1 MNASARSRKL
11 RRKAIAV
18 LIAACYSSV
27 YAAPVS
33 PTVVAGQ
40 ASFNLQ
46 GKTYTITNTPNAIIN
61 WQGFSIAAD
70 ELTRFVQQS
79 SDSKVLNRV
88 TGQDPSLILGSLQSN
103 GKVFLINPN
112 GVMFGAGSR
121 VDVNGLVASS
131 LNISNADFLAGKNN
145 FNGAANAG
153 KVSNQGAITTPSG
166 GQIFLIAPAVENSG
180 IISSPNG
187 EVVLAAGHTVQL
199 FDSADPNVQVV
210 VSSPADQALNLGQVV
225 AQGGRIGVYGA
236 LVNQRGSI
244 NANSAVRG
252 ANGKIVLK
260 ASGTMLAEAGSQTTA
275 TGSNLNTG
283 GEILLLGEKVG
294 LSGNA
299 LVDASGAAGGGTVL
313 VGGDYQGKNAAVTNA
328 QQAYVGKE
336 AVIRADAVDSGNG
349 GKVVVWSD
357 AATQVFGAISA
368 RGGTAGGHGGMV
380 ETSGHYLDMQGT
392 VDTRAPKG
400 ANGSLLLDPSDV
412 YIALDPSTAL
422 SAGME
427 IGATIPLSGGVFLET
442 TAVKDSLLLTGVL
455 QTALLTS
462 DVTVSTA
469 NSSGSGTGVISV
481 LSPLLWVT
489 SRNLSLQAD
498 SNIQIKS
505 SITGINGALNLT
517 AGGAIVQ
524 TTSPIDALAV
534 SSLGAI
540 AAGSI
545 TLDNNANTI
554 GASAALASSGGSATL
569 TAVNVN
575 LAASSA
581 AGALTVTAYNG
592 DLSVNGD
599 LSAGTGI
606 TLQSSKASGTLTI
619 ASGQA
624 VNATAGDIKLVADKM
639 SLLGS
644 ASVNTGHALWLRPY
658 QDSVNVLIGGSAA
671 DATGTLGLSQAEL
684 QRMSVAS
691 NALLAIGTSFS
702 DSGASGTLTVNGAL
716 DLSSMGGGL
725 LLQSQ
730 AGDLSI
736 SSGAALTV
744 PGVISLQTLPTG
756 NHRVTNAGT
765 VTSSSGINV
774 YAGKMT
780 LAAGTL
786 NASSVGLESGNDI
799 ALGATSAGSDTLAL
813 TSGDLNSA
821 NATQLHVSVNSSHG
835 GTGDI
840 TVSAP
845 LSLSVPSLSLTAQR
859 NIALDAAL
867 TTSGSL
873 GLSAPGAISADG
885 AVAVGGS
892 FELVSGDWTQN
903 SASLPA
909 FSAGDFKL
917 SGGTF
922 VRVQGGDGSL
932 STPYQL
938 ADIYGLQG
946 AATLGGATSYVLSN
960 NIDASATGSWSGS
973 FVPLASSGYTGVFD
987 GAGHTISGLSI
998 DRASESNV
1006 GLFAR
1011 IDTGTVRDLTLSDV
1025 YVNGRYNVGGLAG
1038 LVSEGIGYINNVSVS
1053 GTVAGIGNAGLL
1065 IGRNGGLVGN
1075 VHSSG
1080 TVYGDSGTDAS
1091 NIGGLVGA
1099 NSGQISDAWSDATVS
1114 TSGFGYAGGLVGSNY
1129 VGADSTGAIVR
1140 SYALGTVYSS
1150 GEIVGGLV
1158 GDNNGGALSLSYA
1171 SGSVSGGRNVGGLAG
1186 RNTNGGTI
1194 YNVFASGEVSVNT
1207 DNPYLSHA
1215 NIGGLV
1221 GELFSGYVSS
1231 VYSTGHVDDSGVA
1244 YTGGLVGK
1252 LMGGSLSSGYFN
1264 QDSAG
1269 TSTDGA
1275 GGVGLTAAQML
1286 RQSSFAGFN
1295 FDDGPEWRIYDGH
1308 TAPML
1313 KTFLIPYEVG
1323 VTGGGSI
1330 SKVYD
1335 GESATFTGSTGTL
1348 PAAIHGALGFDGA
1361 VNAGSYTVG
1370 GLWST
1375 SYDISYTGSSAT
1387 LTIDPRP
1394 VTAVVSAS
1402 KTYDGSTSF
1411 SGTPSVAFTNLVG
1424 SDTLGLAGVIHF
1436 DNKNA
1441 GSGKVLSFGDVGL
1454 TDNPLGNYV
1463 LSSGG
1468 VSGTG
1473 TISPAPLAV
1482 SGLTVNSR
1490 TYDGSLAATLAGT
1503 PGATPLSGDTVTVS
1517 LVGSGTASFADK
1529 NVGSGK
1535 AVTVSA
1541 SSFTLGG
1548 ADGGNYVALAPT
1560 GLTGEITPALLGL
1573 SGMTAASRVYNLD
1586 YDSASGTYGQ
1596 LATVSGGTLVGV
1608 VSGDN
1613 VVIASAKGLFSDKN
1627 VGTAKPVAL
1636 ASLVLGGADA
1646 GNYEM
1651 GPPPLDMTANI
1662 TPATISVSLAS
1673 RAYNN
1678 STAASFSGATLHGV
1692 LSGAESDVVSL
1703 SVGETTSGAYAD
1715 KNVGSAKLVTVSGGA
1730 LGLSGADAGNYVLSP
1745 TVTGD
1750 ITARALATWTATSAG
1765 LWSDAANWADGVA
1778 PSASNVLAASLGSSA
1793 GLVTYDSSAGT
1804 TSLVTLSSS
1813 GTSLTLTGGK
1823 LSLTGSEY
1831 DASYLSGVVTN
1842 SGGTLEVLGKL
1853 SASNLVLAS
1862 GTLSGVGSGSYIYV
1876 NNLSQTGGIIDSTG
1890 TVYLGSGGNI
1900 TTGNIRAHSLTLNAG
1915 EGGVVTQT
1923 SGSQLV
1929 ADTLSVTSSGNITLA
1944 NANNHVGAFD
1954 ATIYGSG
1961 NIVLTNVVTSGELAL
1976 GPLTTTGNI
1985 VIDNTGAVHTVGAIT
2000 AHTGGA
2006 GTGVI
2011 SITAHSPVMIDSTL
2025 AGADI
2030 GLSAST
2036 DIVLG
2041 SGSALSSSHSIDMTA
2056 GTGITL
2062 GGSLSVP
2069 AGGSIS
2075 AVAKTGSISAS
2086 AGTHIS
2092 SGGSPVTLSAPMG
2105 SVSTSGTSFG
2115 AGTVPVISDGAA
2127 AAAAAA
2133 AAEAAAKA
2141 AAEAAAKAAADAA
2154 AAAAAAA
2161 AADAAAKAAADAAAK
2176 AAADAA
2182 AKAAADAAAAD
2193 AAAKAAADAAA
2204 AQAAAE
2210 AAAKA
2215 AADAAAKAAADAAAK
2230 AAADAAAKAAA
2241 DAAAKAAADAAAQSQ
2256 QNQPVT
2262 AAINSTV
2269 NIINSSVNASQ
2280 NKASTPATV
2289 PEQHVASSATT
2300 GSSSG
2305 GSALEDKVADEKN
2318 ADGSAKTTTTAA
2330 KEQVKKMYC
2339 N

>member
-1 MNASARSRKL
+1 MVAMNAQARSLKL
-11 RRKAIAV
+11 RRKALVILV
-18 LIAACYSSV
+18 AACYSSAH
-27 YAAPVS
+27 AAPVS

-40 ASFNLQ
+40 ASFNQQ

-61 WQGFSIAAD
+61 WQGFSIAAG

-79 SDSKVLNRV
+79 ADSKVLNRI
-88 TGQDPSLILGSLQSN
+88 TGQDPSVILGSLQSN

-112 GVMFGAGSR
+112 GVLFGAGSR

-153 KVSNQGAITTPSG
+153 KVSNQGTITTPSG

-187 EVVLAAGHTVQL
+187 EVVLAAGHSVQL

-210 VSSPADQALNLGQVV
+210 VSSPSDQALNLGQVV
-225 AQGGRIGVYGA
+225 AQGGRVGVYGA
-236 LVNQRGSI
+236 LVNQRGVI

-283 GEILLLGEKVG
+283 GDILLLGEKVG

-299 LVDASGAAGGGTVL
+299 VVDASGTAGGGTVL
-313 VGGDYQGKNAAVTNA
+313 VGGDYQGKNPAVVNA

-336 AVIRADAVDSGNG
+336 AVIRADAIDSGNG

-368 RGGTAGGHGGMV
+368 RGGAAGGNGGMV

-392 VDTRAPKG
+392 VDTRAPRG

-412 YIALDPSTAL
+412 YIALDASTARD
-422 SAGME
+422 AGME
-427 IGATIPLSGGVFLET
+427 IGATLPLSGGIFLET
-442 TAVKDSLLLTGVL
+442 TAVKDSLLLTSVL

-469 NSSGSGTGVISV
+469 NSSGTGTGVISV

-498 SNIQIKS
+498 SDIQIKS

-524 TTSPIDALAV
+524 TTSPIDAMAV
-534 SSLGAI
+534 SSLNAI

-554 GASAALASSGGSATL
+554 GGSAALASSGGSATL

-575 LAASSA
+575 LGASSA
-581 AGALTVTAYNG
+581 AGAMTVTAYNG

-599 LSAGTGI
+599 LAAGTGI
-606 TLQSSKASGTLTI
+606 TLQSSKANGTLTI
-619 ASGQA
+619 ASGQS
-624 VNATAGDIKLVADKM
+624 VSATAGDVSLVADKM
-639 SLLGS
+639 NLLGL
-644 ASVNTGHALWLRPY
+644 ASVSTHHALSLRPY
-658 QDSVNVLIGGSAA
+658 QDAVNVLVGGSAA
-671 DATGTLGLSQAEL
+671 DASGTLGLSQAEL
-684 QRMSVAS
+684 QRMSVPT
-691 NALLAIGTSFS
+691 NGLLEIGTSFTNS
-702 DSGASGTLTVNGAL
+702 AASGTLTVSGAL
-716 DLSSMGGGL
+716 DLSGIGGGGL

-736 SSGAALTV
+736 NSGAMLTV
-744 PGVISLQTLPTG
+744 PGVISLQTVPTG

-765 VTSSSGINV
+765 VTSSSGINI

-780 LAAGTL
+780 LASGTL
-786 NASSVGLESGNDI
+786 NAYAVGLESGNDI
-799 ALGATSAGSDTLAL
+799 DLGATSAGTGTLAL
-813 TSGDLNSA
+813 TSADLNSA
-821 NATQLHVSVNSSHG
+821 NATLLNVSINSSHSG
-835 GTGDI
+835 SGDI

-845 LSLSVPSLSLTAQR
+845 LSLTAPSLTLTPQR
-859 NIALDAAL
+859 NIALDVAL

-873 GLSAPGAISADG
+873 ALNAPGSISADG
-885 AVAVGGS
+885 AVAVGGT
-892 FELVSGDWTQN
+892 FELQGGDWVQN

-917 SGGTF
+917 TSGTF

-938 ADIYGLQG
+938 SDIYGLQG
-946 AATLGGATSYVLSN
+946 AATLSGATSYVLNN
-960 NIDASATGSWSGS
+960 NIDASATGSWSES
-973 FVPLASSGYTGVFD
+973 FKPLASTGYTGVFD

-998 DRASESNV
+998 DRSGETNV

-1011 IDTGTVRDLTLSDV
+1011 VDTGTIRDLTLSDV
-1025 YVNGRYNVGGLAG
+1025 FVNGTRNVGGLAG
-1038 LVSEGIGYINNVSVS
+1038 LVTEGVGYINNVGVS
-1053 GTVAGIGNAGLL
+1053 GTVTGVGNVGLL
-1065 IGRNGGLVGN
+1065 IGSNGGLVGN

-1080 TVYGDSGTDAS
+1080 TVYGNSGTTAS

-1099 NSGQISDAWSDATVS
+1099 NSGEISDAGSDATVH
-1114 TSGFGYAGGLVGSNY
+1114 TTGDGYAGGLVGSNH
-1129 VGADSTGAIVR
+1129 VGGDSTGSIVR
-1140 SYALGTVYSS
+1140 SYALGAVYSS

-1158 GDNNGGALSLSYA
+1158 GDNNGGSVSLSYA

-1186 RNTNGGTI
+1186 RNTNSGTI
-1194 YNVFASGEVSVNT
+1194 YNVFANGEVSGNS

-1221 GELFSGYVSS
+1221 GELYSGYISS
-1231 VYSTGHVDDSGVA
+1231 VYSTGHVDDSGFSSA
-1244 YTGGLVGK
+1244 GGLVGRQVS
-1252 LMGGSLSSGYFN
+1252 GSLSSGYFN
-1264 QDSAG
+1264 KDSAR

-1275 GGVGLTAAQML
+1275 GAIGLTAAQMMK
-1286 RQSSFAGFN
+1286 QSSFEGFN

-1308 TAPML
+1308 TVPML
-1313 KTFLIPYEVG
+1313 KTFLTPYEVG

-1348 PAAIHGALGFDGA
+1348 PGAIHGTLGFDGA

-1375 SYDISYTGSSAT
+1375 TYDISYTGTSAI

-1394 VTAVVSAS
+1394 VTAVVTAS
-1402 KTYDGSTSF
+1402 KTYDGGTSF
-1411 SGTPSVAFTNLVG
+1411 SGTPSVVFTNLVG

-1436 DNKNA
+1436 DNKNT

-1454 TDNPLGNYV
+1454 TDNPLGNYT
-1463 LSSGG
+1463 LPGG
-1468 VSGTG
+1468 AVSGTG
-1473 TISPAPLAV
+1473 TINPASLAV
-1482 SGLTVNSR
+1482 SGVTVNSR
-1490 TYDGSLAATLAGT
+1490 AYDGSLTATLTGT

-1535 AVTVSA
+1535 AVTVSP

-1548 ADGGNYVALAPT
+1548 TDGGNYVVLAPT
-1560 GLTGEITPALLGL
+1560 GLTGEITPAILSV
-1573 SGMTAASRVYNLD
+1573 SGMTAANRVYNLD
-1586 YDSASGTYGQ
+1586 YDSTSGTYGR
-1596 LATVSGGTLVGV
+1596 LATVGGGTLVGV

-1613 VVIASAKGLFSDKN
+1613 VVIASARGLFNDKN

-1636 ASLVLGGADA
+1636 ASLVLGGTDA

-1692 LSGAESDVVSL
+1692 LSGSESDVVSL

-1730 LGLSGADAGNYVLSP
+1730 LSLSGADAGNYVLSP

-1778 PSASNVLAASLGSSA
+1778 PSASNVLAATLGSSA
-1793 GLVTYDSSAGT
+1793 GLVTYDTSAGN

-1813 GTSLTLTGGK
+1813 GTPLTLTGGK

-1831 DASYLSGVVTN
+1831 DASYLSGVVTH

-1876 NNLSQTGGIIDSTG
+1876 NNLSQTGGIIDSAG

-1915 EGGVVTQT
+1915 EGGVVSQT

-1929 ADTLSVTSSGNITLA
+1929 ADTLGVTASGNITLA
-1944 NANNHVGAFD
+1944 NANNHVGAFN
-1954 ATIYGSG
+1954 ATIYGNG
-1961 NIVLTNVVTSGELAL
+1961 NILLTNVVTSGELAL

-2000 AHTGGA
+2000 ANTGGA

-2025 AGADI
+2025 TGADI

-2041 SGSALSSSHSIDMTA
+2041 SSSALSSSHSIGMTA
-2056 GTGITL
+2056 GTSITL

-2075 AVAKTGSISAS
+2075 AVATTGSITAS

-2105 SVSTSGTSFG
+2105 SVSTTGASFG
-2115 AGTVPVISDGAA
+2115 AGTVPTISDGSA

-2154 AAAAAAA
+2154 AAAAAE
-2161 AADAAAKAAADAAAK
+2161 AAAKAAADAAAK

-2182 AKAAADAAAAD
+2182 AKAAADAAAA
-2193 AAAKAAADAAA
+2193 
-2204 AQAAAE
+2204 AAAE

-2230 AAADAAAKAAA
+2230 AAADAAAAAA
-2241 DAAAKAAADAAAQSQ
+2241 AEAAAKAAADAAAALAAQSQ

-2262 AAINSTV
+2262 QAINSTV
-2269 NIINSSVNASQ
+2269 NIINASVNTSQ
-2280 NKASTPATV
+2280 NKGSSTSTV
-2289 PEQHVASSATT
+2289 PEQHVATST
-2300 GSSSG
+2300 GSSG
-2305 GSALEDKVADEKN
+2305 NSAPDDKQVEDKNV
-2318 ADGSAKTTTTAA
+2318 DGSAKTTAGTA